1 MKPKLL
7 KIVMGTALLL
17 TACNGLSNK
26 EDDIKDKGNN
36 QQAVETSG
44 EDPKPQDEQI
54 NEEQQEDDGVNLA
67 AEFLNDI
74 KVEDGVNY
82 IQNPENIVVL
92 VNKEY
97 SLPIGYRADDL
108 VKPNVKFSF
117 SGENEKQLM
126 RKEAAKALEKM
137 FTAASAE
144 GVELAAVSGFRSYER
159 QIQIYNAEIA
169 ASGMEYAQQAVAEPG
184 KSEHQTG
191 LTMDVSSGEN
201 NYQLNQEFGN
211 TVAGKWL
218 EKNSVEYG
226 FIIRYP
232 KDGEKITG
240 YMYEP
245 WHIRYVGKAVAT
257 DIKKRNLTLEEY
269 IQLATE

>member
-92 VNKEY
+92 VNKETAFSISLSNQY
-97 SLPIGYRADDL
+97 SFNLFNHD
-108 VKPNVKFSF
+108 S
-117 SGENEKQLM
+117 
-126 RKEAAKALEKM
+126 AKSL
-137 FTAASAE
+137 
-144 GVELAAVSGFRSYER
+144 
-159 QIQIYNAEIA
+159 
-169 ASGMEYAQQAVAEPG
+169 
-184 KSEHQTG
+184 
-191 LTMDVSSGEN
+191 
-201 NYQLNQEFGN
+201 
-211 TVAGKWL
+211 
-218 EKNSVEYG
+218 
-226 FIIRYP
+226 FIFPPVI
-232 KDGEKITG
+232 IFF
-240 YMYEP
+240 
-245 WHIRYVGKAVAT
+245 
-257 DIKKRNLTLEEY
+257 
-269 IQLATE
+269 